1 MSPDAG
7 APGRP
12 RPEATFDDGLQHERT
27 ALAWER
33 TAIAM
38 MVAGLILARAGAL
51 RDRWVFAGGGLVQ
64 TVAGGAVLVWAGAH
78 YDDLHGPLRRGDDVV
93 HPLAARL
100 VGVAAMVG
108 SSLGLVLAVLAA
120 VAD

>member
-1 MSPDAG
+1 MSPRPGAAG
-7 APGRP
+7 PGRP
-12 RPEATFDDGLQHERT
+12 DATFDGGLQQERT

-33 TAIAM
+33 TAIAR
-38 MVAGLILARAGAL
+38 MVAGLVLARAGAVQ
-51 RDRWVFAGGGLVQ
+51 DRWVFAGAGLVQ

-78 YDDLHGPLRRGDDVV
+78 YDDLHDPLRRGDDVV

-108 SSLGLVLAVLAA
+108 SGLGLVLAVLE
-120 VAD
+120 VFLG

>member
-1 MSPDAG
+1 MSSVPRA
-7 APGRP
+7 ARTARP
-12 RPEATFDDGLQHERT
+12 KASFGDGLQHERT

-38 MVAGLILARAGAL
+38 MVAGLVLARAGAVQ
-51 RDRWVFAGGGLVQ
+51 DRWVFAGAGLVQ

-93 HPLAARL
+93 HPLATRL
-100 VGVAAMVG
+100 VGVSAMVASG
-108 SSLGLVLAVLAA
+108 LGLALAVLEVA
-120 VAD
+120 VG